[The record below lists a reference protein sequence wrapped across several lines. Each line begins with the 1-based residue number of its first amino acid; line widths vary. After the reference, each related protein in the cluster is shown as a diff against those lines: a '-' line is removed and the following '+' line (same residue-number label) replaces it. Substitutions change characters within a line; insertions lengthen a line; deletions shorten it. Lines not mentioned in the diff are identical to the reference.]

1 MPCCCL
7 LPVSLPLAL
16 PLGLL
21 CLHHNRGRG
30 GWEEPKL
37 QVLTQTVEPACG
49 TGDPG
54 SIPGLGRY
62 PGRGHGNPL
71 QYPGR
76 ENPTDREE
84 EPGGLQSMGSHR
96 VRQDLVIRD
105 EHFHFLLLSGLL
117 GFRVPLPQ
125 AGGPEL
131 CVLLQLEERGWGVGG
146 HRSCITD
153 ALVP

>member
-1 MPCCCL
+1 MATH
-7 LPVSLPLAL
+7 SSILAE
-16 PLGLL
+16 
-21 CLHHNRGRG
+21 R
-30 GWEEPKL
+30 
-37 QVLTQTVEPACG
+37 
-49 TGDPG
+49 
-54 SIPGLGRY
+54 IPR
-62 PGRGHGNPL
+62 
-71 QYPGR
+71 
-76 ENPTDREE
+76 TE